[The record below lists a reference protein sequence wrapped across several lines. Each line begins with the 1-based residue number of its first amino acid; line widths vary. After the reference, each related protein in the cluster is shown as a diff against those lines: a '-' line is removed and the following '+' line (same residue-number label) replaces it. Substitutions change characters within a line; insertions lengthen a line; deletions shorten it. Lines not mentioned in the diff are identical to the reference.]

1 MHVTSTDTGSTN
13 DTAASGPPDEG
24 GKHGRRNAILTALI
38 GAVALVAAAVL
49 PLLLTTKEPHP
60 QKDPC
65 DLERLTGFW
74 NQPPSERHNEALF
87 ADHQSPRVYTRVSTG
102 SNPEVSV
109 RGRLDLDVPAGQVL
123 YLVRRPDPGSRDQ
136 EGHPGNGR
144 YYPVSPVTPTSQGC
158 WEDDARPIGYPGAKG
173 IGQLYLLVLVGQ
185 DRAASFTSDRTARD
199 WDGYS
204 PDQWSASNS
213 ISVLSFPVSTA

>member
-1 MHVTSTDTGSTN
+1 VTSTDTGST
-13 DTAASGPPDEG
+13 DGTAISGAPDEG
-24 GKHGRRNAILTALI
+24 GKLSRRNAIVTALI
-38 GAVALVAAAVL
+38 AGVALVAAAAV
-49 PLLLTTKEPHP
+49 PLLLSSDPPHP
-60 QKDPC
+60 RADPC

-74 NQPPSERHNEALF
+74 TQPPSERHNEALL
-87 ADHQSPRVYTRVSTG
+87 AGHRSPRVYTRVSTDPD
-102 SNPEVSV
+102 PEVSV
-109 RGRLDLDVPAGQVL
+109 RGQLDLDVPAGQVL
-123 YLVRRPDPGSRDQ
+123 YLVRRPDPGTRDQ

-144 YYPVSPVTPTSQGC
+144 YYPVAPVTPTSQGC

-204 PDQWSASNS
+204 PDQWSASTT
-213 ISVLSFPVSTA
+213 ISVLGFPVPSA